1 MGVAHGMQRENQKRR
16 VLCVVVRLLLPWSV
30 VLALGTWPPVPLLM
44 LDFPARRRVSGAES
58 PKDAAFAKHA
68 LYRKASKP
76 SYVGEPYEP
85 EFYIEETGLV
95 PWLVNDLSKALNKV
109 S

>member
-1 MGVAHGMQRENQKRR
+1 MA
-16 VLCVVVRLLLPWSV
+16 PS
-30 VLALGTWPPVPLLM
+30 LLM

-58 PKDAAFAKHA
+58 PKVNAAFAKHA
-68 LYRKASKP
+68 LFRKASKP